1 MIKKINIFGLCAAFL
16 VSVTLLT
23 GCSDQFLKD
32 KENYNQT
39 TEFVY
44 NDYAGA
50 MKRVDNLYALLMPS
64 GTAGIDYQFP
74 STGSADIYSK
84 STEEYGGFTD
94 LIDPNIVIDNTNVQD
109 LFFNERKTSRNP
121 YGRIRNC
128 NDIIEGVTKGT
139 LTDEEK
145 GRLLGQAYFF
155 RAWCYLRL
163 VKAYGGVPIV
173 DKFQNVI
180 VGEDEGLSLVVPRST
195 AKECIEFI
203 VNDLKLAAEG
213 LPDKWDA
220 DNFARVTSG
229 AALALQGRALL
240 LYASP
245 VFNRADDVERWK
257 DAYQSNKSAV
267 ERLEAGDFGLANI
280 ENPGINGAGWGSM
293 LVKGYGNPEAVL
305 VTLHNNIRDQGG
317 ATNPYKNNA
326 WEQSIRP
333 TNTKGSGGKV
343 PSGTMVDLF
352 PMADG
357 KKPGLSTYAYDPN
370 VFMLNRDPRFY
381 RTFAFTGVRWS
392 FSGNPTSSGIVSF
405 PYSGDN
411 YQLWNYAWYNNKE
424 NLGKNNSSGYGA
436 DGLGDNYKGIYVR
449 KRTDDADLNSTPFY
463 KYDNETTNPFGASAA
478 PYIEIRFAEVLLN
491 LAESACGAGEY
502 TVALNALKKIRE
514 RVGYKEVD
522 NYGLPTDIAGDRA
535 KLFEAILY
543 ERQIELA
550 YEGKRY
556 DDMHRWMLWDGGTGV
571 IPGQPNTWNLTGFNK
586 NTCAYLGVKPLN
598 GTKRIGLEL
607 RVADEVPGYIGDP
620 KPEKDPLKESRPSAW
635 DLGKTKD
642 PSVALLDFY
651 TTKLKRKDRAVDP
664 TDERVITFEPKFYFI
679 GLKENAQRN
688 NITLKQTI
696 GWHDQQTNA
705 PGTFDPLAE

>member
-1 MIKKINIFGLCAAFL
+1 MRKNNIFGLGLGLFAA
-16 VSVTLLT
+16 VSLLT
-23 GCSDQFLKD
+23 GCSDQFLRD
-32 KENYNQT
+32 KENYDRT

-50 MKRVDNLYALLMPS
+50 MKRADNLYTLLMPS
-64 GTAGIDYQFP
+64 GATGVDYQFP

-94 LIDPNIVIDNTNVQD
+94 FIDPGVVVDNTNVLD
-109 LFFNERKTSRNP
+109 LFYNERKTSRNP

-128 NDIIEGVTKGT
+128 NDLIEGVTKGSID
-139 LTDEEK
+139 LDKK
-145 GRLLGQAYFF
+145 GDILGQAYFF
-155 RAWCYLRL
+155 RAWSYLRL
-163 VKAYGGVPIV
+163 VRAYGGVPIV

-180 VGEDEGLSLVVPRST
+180 VGDDDGLSLVVPRST

-203 VNDLKLAAEG
+203 VNDLKLAAEA
-213 LPDKWDA
+213 LPAKWDV
-220 DNFARVTSG
+220 DNFGRVTSG

-245 VFNRADDVERWK
+245 VFNRADNVQRWK
-257 DAYQSNKSAV
+257 DAYESNKKAV
-267 ERLEAGDFGLANI
+267 KVLEDAHFGLANI
-280 ENPGINGAGWGSM
+280 DEPGINAAGWASM
-293 LVKGYGNPEAVL
+293 FAKGYGNPEAVL
-305 VTLHNNIRDQGG
+305 VTLHNNIRNQGG
-317 ATNPYKNNA
+317 ATNPYKNNN

-343 PSGTMVDLF
+343 PTATMVDLF

-357 KKPGLSTYAYDPN
+357 KKPEVSTHKYDPEL
-370 VFMLNRDPRFY
+370 FMLNRDPRFY
-381 RTFAFTGVRWS
+381 RTFAFTGVKWA
-392 FSGNPTSSGIVSF
+392 FSGNPTSSNIISF

-424 NLGKNNSSGYGA
+424 NLEKVNNSGYGA

-449 KRTDDADLNSTPFY
+449 KRTDDADLNSPLY

-478 PYIEIRFAEVLLN
+478 PYMEIRFAEVLLN
-491 LAESACGAGEY
+491 FAESACGAGQYAE
-502 TVALNALKKIRE
+502 ALDALKKIRK
-514 RVGYKEVD
+514 RVGYKEED
-522 NYGLPTDIAGDRA
+522 NYGLPTDIAADRA

-571 IPGQPNTWNLTGFNK
+571 VAGQPNTWTLTGFNR

-598 GTKRIGLEL
+598 GTKRTGLEL

-620 KPEKDPLKESRPSAW
+620 KPEKDPLKADRPTVW
-635 DLGKTKD
+635 DISKSDK
-642 PSVALLDFY
+642 PSTELLDFY

-664 TDERVITFEPKFYFI
+664 TDERMITFEPKFYFI
-679 GLKENAQRN
+679 GLKENAQRAN
-688 NITLKQTI
+688 ATLLQTI